1 MFRPRTPRYPL
12 LQAYLT
18 ARPMAPRVIVNDRTG
33 LIVASVTSAAVT
45 TQFLAMGSYIVG
57 SICAG
62 LTAILG
68 VRAYQSKPPPPP
80 SPEEQLARQADTVV
94 TQLKQYAYLHRAFHP
109 AVGATLEECAG
120 YWTRIVAALD
130 GPLWTGNETLPQ
142 WAALRQEAL
151 TAAALAMDEALVH
164 AGTTLAFVQPTK
176 PLEHVSDALED
187 IGFGPL
193 VKNDR
198 AYEPM
203 PPSFR
208 PVRELAERLRE
219 LAERCETAATQR
231 RQESPEPVSAAFR
244 RLDAALGEMRHLEEA
259 EGELRQGA

>member
-1 MFRPRTPRYPL
+1 MFSPRTPRYPL
-12 LQAYLT
+12 LKAYLDG
-18 ARPMAPRVIVNDRTG
+18 RPMAPRVVVNDRTG
-33 LIVASVTSAAVT
+33 MIVASVTGAAIT
-45 TQFLAMGSYIVG
+45 TQFLATGSYIVG

-62 LTAILG
+62 FTALMGI
-68 VRAYQSKPPPPP
+68 RAYQSKPPPPP
-80 SPEEQLARQADTVV
+80 TPEEMLARRADTVV
-94 TQLKQYAYLHRAFHP
+94 VQLRQYAYLHRAFHP

-120 YWTRIVAALD
+120 YWTRIVTALD
-130 GPLWTGNETLPQ
+130 GPLWSGDDTLPQ
-142 WAALRQEAL
+142 WSSLRNEAL
-151 TAAALAMDEALVH
+151 LAASLAMDEALVH
-164 AGTTLAFVQPTK
+164 AGTTLAFVPPTK

-193 VKNDR
+193 MKSPR
-198 AYEPM
+198 EYEPM

-244 RLDAALGEMRHLEEA
+244 RLDAALGEMRHLEDA